1 MRKIGVLLVLGL
13 LLAGCKPVEYEVQ
26 DNQIRV
32 TGVSS
37 QEIQKIVDEMYDR
50 HGWMGKSVSH
60 FSKVTTFNSKKTS
73 ENKVTMSA
81 VTEEGKPF
89 SVEILEKTGQPV
101 VVTIHSDPE
110 SKYTTQAVIQ
120 QMLGEMNSIGVATP
134 AKTYPTIRI
143 RELAAGPD
151 GNSFSGTWV
160 AEGKWDPQT
169 RIINVQVEKDGRSIS
184 QYALDRETFKELNG
198 NPAQAGQLP
207 LDFTV
212 TMPAGTMIFTGNREA
227 VSEAAKDSAV
237 RGGTV
242 AVALDAE
249 YLGRIGACVNE
260 SLNQEQLISLLF
272 YSLDADFA
280 EQAVRAMGQKQS
292 LSDLFRLKNYQIA
305 VPFIEEVYAAGYRF
319 GVDELIRVKNYQLS
333 PEFMADFKSA
343 GYDFNLDDLIRIK
356 NYQLD
361 AATFK
366 MFKDAGYHFS
376 IDDQIRAK
384 NYQIAPSFAA
394 KLKEMGCNYSLD
406 ELIKVKN
413 YQMTAEYIGGF
424 KKLGCDYKVDDLVR
438 LKNYQMTPEYV
449 GGFKKLGCN
458 YSIDELIRLK
468 NHQITPDYIEA
479 FQKIGT
485 PLSIDNLIKARNYQV
500 RPEDLKKYAD
510 AGYTFTLD
518 EVIKLRNYSVP
529 MEFIVGVHQDGYK
542 NFTADELIAFRQ
554 KNISAAEI
562 RKIRSGKEAGNK
574 K

>member
-13 LLAGCKPVEYEVQ
+13 FVVGCEPVEYEVQ

-32 TGVSS
+32 SGVSS
-37 QEIQKIVDEMYDR
+37 KEIQNIVNEMYDR
-50 HGWMGKSVSH
+50 HGWVGKSVSH
-60 FSKVTTFNSKKTS
+60 FSKFTQINRKKTS
-73 ENKVTMSA
+73 ETTVTMSA

-110 SKYTTQAVIQ
+110 SQYTTQSVVQ
-120 QMLGEMNSIGVATP
+120 LLLGEINAVGFATTAP
-134 AKTYPTIRI
+134 SYPGIRI
-143 RELAAGPD
+143 SDLAR
-151 GNSFSGTWV
+151 T
-160 AEGKWDPQT
+160 AEGASFKGSWIAEGNWDSRVQ
-169 RIINVQVEKDGRSIS
+169 IINFRIDKDGKSMI
-184 QYALDRETFKELNG
+184 QYALGPDAIAEFKERE
-198 NPAQAGQLP
+198 AGTLP

-212 TMPAGTMIFTGNREA
+212 SRPGGKMVFTGNREA
-227 VSEAAKDSAV
+227 VSDAAV

-242 AVALDAE
+242 VLEMDMA
-249 YLGRIGACVNE
+249 YLGRIGACVKE
-260 SLNQEQLISLLF
+260 SITDAQCIELFFQSLE
-272 YSLDADFA
+272 ADYA
-280 EQAVRAMGQKQS
+280 EQVVKAMGQKQA
-292 LSDLFRLKNYQIA
+292 LSDLLRLRNYQIESSM
-305 VPFIEEVYAAGYRF
+305 IEKVYAAGYRL
-319 GVDELIRVKNYQLS
+319 GVDELIRVQNYQLS
-333 PEFMADFKSA
+333 PEFMAGFKTA
-343 GYDFNLDDLIRIK
+343 GYDFNLDELIRIK

-361 AATFK
+361 AKT
-366 MFKDAGYHFS
+366 FKDAGYHFS

-438 LKNYQMTPEYV
+438 LKNYQITPEYV
-449 GGFKKLGCN
+449 GGFKKLGCD
-458 YSIDELIRLK
+458 YTIDELIRLK
-468 NHQITPDYIEA
+468 NHQILPDYIEA

-500 RPEDLKKYAD
+500 KPEDLKKYAD

-562 RKIRSGKEAGNK
+562 RKIRSGKEAGGK
-574 K
+574 E